1 MAKKKIIL
9 SDSPVLFNEAEHTYT
24 LDEQSLSGITSI
36 IHRYIFPDMYKGVS
50 ESILSAAAERG
61 HIIHEQLQMQF
72 MGYELDDPCQE
83 IASFNQVFRSTK
95 CTQIAAEYVISDN
108 HHVATCV
115 DAIWHKKG
123 DEVALVDYKTTR
135 VLNMEYLQWQLSIEK
150 YLFEMQNPSY
160 KVSELFAVHMPKP
173 IANEPYEA
181 RIVPV
186 KPLPEEY
193 VIALLDAYI
202 SNAESFDNPMR
213 KMSGEMTE
221 LLEKYRE
228 NELAIKEAESVLN
241 AYRETKQD
249 ILAILKQQMDD
260 CGMKE
265 WSNQDG
271 SIKITRK
278 ADSIRRIFN
287 IDTLKKNCPDF
298 PEELLHELSHKGYK
312 ETVVAGSV
320 VVTFK

>member
-1 MAKKKIIL
+1 MAKKTITL
-9 SDSPVLFNEAEHTYT
+9 AESTVLFNEGEHTYT
-24 LDEQSLSGITSI
+24 LGEKSLSGITSI

-83 IASFNQVFRSTK
+83 IASFNSVMRSTK
-95 CTQIAAEYVISDN
+95 YKQIAAEYVISDN
-108 HHVATCV
+108 QYVATCV
-115 DAIWHKKG
+115 DAIWHRKG
-123 DEVALVDYKTTR
+123 NEVALVDYKTTR

-150 YLFEMQNPSY
+150 YLFEKQNPSY

-173 IANEPYEA
+173 VDGEPYEA

-193 VIALLDAYI
+193 VLALLEAY
-202 SNAESFDNPMR
+202 STNAETFDNPMR
-213 KMSGEMTE
+213 HVSGEMAA

-228 NELAIKEAESVLN
+228 NEIALKEAEAVLN
-241 AYRETKQD
+241 AYKETKQD

-260 CGMKE
+260 GGMKE

-271 SIKITRK
+271 SIKMTRK

-287 IDTLKKNCPDF
+287 IDTLKKNCPEF
-298 PEELLHELSHKGYK
+298 PEEWLHELSHKGYK